1 MRWLWASGAALVALG
16 FAACSSSVTLPGK
29 TAIGSYAFT
38 ATQTGGDCAF
48 TEQPD
53 GGFTYTATLSFNPGT
68 TEGFVTI
75 NDVSRDGG
83 FDGTVM
89 DAPATG
95 SRVFEKCAC
104 NTVVVNERITVALL
118 SESQRAQ
125 LPDGACPPN
134 PLDGGVP
141 APNDAGVFGPG
152 ERSNHFDAPL
162 ACGVQTDEIVPG
174 AGCKCTGCSLQYS
187 LSGVKQ

>member
-1 MRWLWASGAALVALG
+1 MRWRWALGAALVALG

-29 TAIGSYAFT
+29 NTIGTYAFT
-38 ATQTGGDCAF
+38 ATQTSGDCAF
-48 TEQPD
+48 SEQPD
-53 GGFTYTATLSFNPGT
+53 GGFTYTATLSFNPDT
-68 TEGFVTI
+68 TQGFVTI

-95 SRVFEKCAC
+95 SRVFSECEC
-104 NTVVVNERITVALL
+104 NSVVVNERITVALL
-118 SESQRAQ
+118 SASQRAAT
-125 LPDGACPPN
+125 DGGCPAN

-141 APNDAGVFGPG
+141 APDDAGILGPG
-152 ERSNHFDAPL
+152 ERNDAFDAPL

-174 AGCKCTGCSLQYS
+174 EGCKCTGCSLQYS